1 MRLLRRMVC
10 FFALVMMS
18 HSRIYIGRAQTQQ
31 SPIVVCSSFLTSSNM
46 SKNFIKVEGG
56 GYQGRGFHCPLTKPR
71 FSPISKKLRSRTVSD
86 DLFIPSV
93 PHGVFFLSLFMS
105 MYVTDPGKLVFFCF
119 LLSVVTWV

>member
-18 HSRIYIGRAQTQQ
+18 HSRSMIGRAQTQQ

-46 SKNFIKVEGG
+46 SKNFIKVEAR
-56 GYQGRGFHCPLTKPR
+56 GYKGRGFHCPLTKPR

-86 DLFIPSV
+86 VISVSSV
-93 PHGVFFLSLFMS
+93 PHGVSSFLNL
-105 MYVTDPGKLVFFCF
+105 YVNVFYQSWYFFCF
-119 LLSVVTWV
+119 LKAFRSGL